1 MSEIRI
7 LIVEDEPL
15 IATDIAMH
23 LDNMDFQVSG
33 IAYDSDDA
41 LRQLQHNTPDAVLLD
56 INLNAT
62 LDGIEIAHL
71 IKEKYQLPVVF
82 LTSFSDRTTLDRAK
96 KTDPAGYI
104 VKPFDERNLLAT
116 LEISLYNF
124 AQRQNYTL
132 PQLSI
137 DKLNRHLPTPL
148 TDREFDM
155 LRLLY
160 EGRTNH
166 QIADEACVSV
176 NTVKTHINNIYLKLE
191 ATSRSTALRRLRSL
205 LALT

>member
-23 LDNMDFQVSG
+23 LDNIDFQVSG

-41 LRQLQHNTPDAVLLD
+41 LRQLQHNTPDAILLD

-62 LDGIEIAHL
+62 LDGIEIAYL

-205 LALT
+205 LALA

>member
-56 INLNAT
+56 INLNAA

-82 LTSFSDRTTLDRAK
+82 LTSFSDRITLDRAK

-205 LALT
+205 LALA

>member
-82 LTSFSDRTTLDRAK
+82 LTSFSDRITLDRAK

-205 LALT
+205 LALA

>member
-1 MSEIRI
+1 MYEISI

-15 IATDIAMH
+15 IAADIAMH
-23 LDNMDFQVSG
+23 LDNMDFRVSG
-33 IAYDSDDA
+33 IAYDSAEA
-41 LRQLQHNTPDAVLLD
+41 LYQLQYHTPDAVLLD
-56 INLNAT
+56 VNLNAP
-62 LDGIEIAHL
+62 LDGIEIAQI

-82 LTSFSDRTTLDRAK
+82 LTSFSDRTTLERAK

-124 AQRQNYTL
+124 AQRQNFKL
-132 PQLSI
+132 PELSMEGINRQLLS
-137 DKLNRHLPTPL
+137 PL
-148 TDREFDM
+148 TEREFDI
-155 LRLLY
+155 LKLLY
-160 EGRTNH
+160 EGRTNN
-166 QIADEACVSV
+166 QIADEAFVSV

-205 LALT
+205 LSLP